1 MERKMLTGQERIEAM
16 HRKAAEIET
25 RQRMVR
31 ANVIGTLSAAASLVL
46 IIALAV
52 NMPLLMTGV
61 SGGAGSEYSGSILA
75 DSPVLGFVVIGVIA
89 FILGALVTVLCYR
102 LRKYNEEFGKEDRK

>member
-31 ANVIGTLSAAASLVL
+31 ANVIGAVSAVASLVL
-46 IIALAV
+46 IIALSI
-52 NMPLLMTGV
+52 NMPLLMNGV
-61 SGGAGSEYSGSILA
+61 SGGEESEYSGSILA
-75 DSPVLGFVVIGVIA
+75 DSPVLGFVVIGIIA

-102 LRKYNEEFGKEDRK
+102 LRKYNEEFGKEGRK